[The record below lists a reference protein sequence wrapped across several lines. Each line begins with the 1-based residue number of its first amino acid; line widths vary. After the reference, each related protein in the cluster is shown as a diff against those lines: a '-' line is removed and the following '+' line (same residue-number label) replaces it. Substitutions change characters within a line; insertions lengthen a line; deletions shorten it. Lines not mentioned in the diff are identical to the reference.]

1 MSEGKYWYCVT
12 HHTVEKEDGCPN
24 EERLGPYDTAQEAS
38 RALEKVKERNEAWE
52 DDPEG
57 KDEAL
62 ED

>member
-1 MSEGKYWYCVT
+1 MSEGKYWFCVT
-12 HHTVEKEDGCPN
+12 HHAVEKEDGCPN

-38 RALEKVKERNEAWE
+38 RALEKVQERNAAWE